1 MGYIAIIKM
10 AKKEGG
16 EQMKEGKIIAI
27 SNQKGGTAKT
37 TSTFSLGVALAKK
50 GQKVLLVDA
59 DPQGDLTTYMG
70 WHNVDEIPITL
81 ATLMQD
87 SITDKDVNPKEA
99 ILHHS
104 EGVDLIPSNL
114 ELSSLEV
121 SLVNA
126 MSREY
131 TMKNVLNGLKKDYD
145 YVLIDCMPSL
155 GMITI
160 NALACAD
167 KVIIPVQ
174 PQYLV
179 AKGMTQLLST
189 IIKIRQQIN
198 PNLKIDGIVLTIDD
212 KRTNLTKDI
221 YNQLQ
226 ENYGSAV
233 RIYDTQ
239 IQRAIK
245 VAESTAHGKSIF
257 TYDKSSKVAEAYS
270 SLAREVLIDGKER
283 NKNANSKDK
292 VR

>member
-1 MGYIAIIKM
+1 M
-10 AKKEGG
+10 AQCE
-16 EQMKEGKIIAI
+16 IIAI
-27 SNQKGGTAKT
+27 SNQKGGVGKT
-37 TSTFSLGVALAKK
+37 TTTFNLGAALASQGK
-50 GQKVLLVDA
+50 KVLLIDA
-59 DPQGDLTTYMG
+59 DPQGNLTTYMG
-70 WHNVDEIPITL
+70 WTEDEIPVTL
-81 ATLMQD
+81 NEVLLNTLSD
-87 SITDKDVNPKEA
+87 KKTDFEKCIK
-99 ILHHS
+99 HHN
-104 EGVDLIPSNL
+104 ENLDLIPSDIQ
-114 ELSSLEV
+114 LSSIEMT
-121 SLVNA
+121 LVGA

-131 TMKNVLNGLKKDYD
+131 TLRHSIQSIKDKYD
-145 YVLIDCMPSL
+145 YILIDTQPSL
-155 GMITI
+155 GMLPI

-174 PQYLV
+174 PQYLA

-198 PNLKIDGIVLTIDD
+198 PNLKIDGIVLTIVD
-212 KRTNLTKDI
+212 KRANLTKDI

-239 IQRAIK
+239 IPRAIK

-270 SLAREVLIDGKER
+270 SLAKEVLIDGKER

-292 VR
+292 AR

>member
-1 MGYIAIIKM
+1 M
-10 AKKEGG
+10 AQCE
-16 EQMKEGKIIAI
+16 IIAI
-27 SNQKGGTAKT
+27 SNQKGGVGKT
-37 TSTFSLGVALAKK
+37 TTTFNLGAALASQGK
-50 GQKVLLVDA
+50 KVLLIDA
-59 DPQGDLTTYMG
+59 DPQGNLTTYMG
-70 WHNVDEIPITL
+70 WTEDEIPVNLNEVLLNTL
-81 ATLMQD
+81 SD
-87 SITDKDVNPKEA
+87 KKTDFEKCIK
-99 ILHHS
+99 HHN
-104 EGVDLIPSNL
+104 ENLDLIPSDIQ
-114 ELSSLEV
+114 LSSIEMT
-121 SLVNA
+121 LVGA

-131 TMKNVLNGLKKDYD
+131 TLRHSIQSIKDQYD
-145 YVLIDCMPSL
+145 YILIDTQPSL
-155 GMITI
+155 GMLPI

-174 PQYLV
+174 PQYL
-179 AKGMTQLLST
+179 ATKGMTQLLST

-198 PNLKIDGIVLTIDD
+198 PNLKIDGIVLTIVD
-212 KRTNLTKDI
+212 KRANLTKDI

-239 IQRAIK
+239 IPRAIK

-270 SLAREVLIDGKER
+270 SLAKEVLIDGKER

>member
-1 MGYIAIIKM
+1 M
-10 AKKEGG
+10 AQCE
-16 EQMKEGKIIAI
+16 IIAI
-27 SNQKGGTAKT
+27 SNQKGGVGKT
-37 TSTFSLGVALAKK
+37 TTTFNLGAALASQGK
-50 GQKVLLVDA
+50 KVLLIDA
-59 DPQGDLTTYMG
+59 DPQGNLTTYMG
-70 WHNVDEIPITL
+70 WTEDEIPVTL
-81 ATLMQD
+81 NEVLLNTLSD
-87 SITDKDVNPKEA
+87 KKTDFEKCIK
-99 ILHHS
+99 HHN
-104 EGVDLIPSNL
+104 ENLDLIPSDIQ
-114 ELSSLEV
+114 LSSIEMT
-121 SLVNA
+121 LVGT

-131 TMKNVLNGLKKDYD
+131 TLRHSIQSIKDQYD
-145 YVLIDCMPSL
+145 YILIDTQPSL
-155 GMITI
+155 GMLPI

-174 PQYLV
+174 PQYLA

-198 PNLKIDGIVLTIDD
+198 PNLKIDGIVLTIVD
-212 KRTNLTKDI
+212 KRANLTKDI

-239 IQRAIK
+239 ISRTIK

-270 SLAREVLIDGKER
+270 SLAKEVLIDGKER

>member
-1 MGYIAIIKM
+1 M
-10 AKKEGG
+10 AQCE
-16 EQMKEGKIIAI
+16 IIAI
-27 SNQKGGTAKT
+27 SNQKDGVGKT
-37 TSTFSLGVALAKK
+37 TTTFNLGAALASQGK
-50 GQKVLLVDA
+50 KVLLIDA
-59 DPQGDLTTYMG
+59 DPQGNLTTYMG
-70 WHNVDEIPITL
+70 WKEEEIPVTL
-81 ATLMQD
+81 NEVLLNTLSD
-87 SITDKDVNPKEA
+87 KKTDFEKCIK
-99 ILHHS
+99 HHN
-104 EGVDLIPSNL
+104 ENLDLIPSDIQ
-114 ELSSLEV
+114 LSSIKMT
-121 SLVNA
+121 LVGA

-131 TMKNVLNGLKKDYD
+131 TLRHSIQSIKDQYD
-145 YVLIDCMPSL
+145 YILIDTQPSL
-155 GMITI
+155 GMLPI

-174 PQYLV
+174 PQYLA

-198 PNLKIDGIVLTIDD
+198 PNLKIDGIVLTIVD
-212 KRTNLTKDI
+212 KRANLTKDI

-239 IQRAIK
+239 IPRVIK

-270 SLAREVLIDGKER
+270 SLAKEVLIDGKER

-292 VR
+292 AR

>member
-1 MGYIAIIKM
+1 M
-10 AKKEGG
+10 AQCE
-16 EQMKEGKIIAI
+16 IIAI
-27 SNQKGGTAKT
+27 SNQKGGVGKT
-37 TSTFSLGVALAKK
+37 TTTFNLGAALASQGK
-50 GQKVLLVDA
+50 KVLLIDA
-59 DPQGDLTTYMG
+59 DPQGNLTTYMG
-70 WHNVDEIPITL
+70 WTEDEIPVTL
-81 ATLMQD
+81 NEVLLNTL
-87 SITDKDVNPKEA
+87 SDKKIDFEKC
-99 ILHHS
+99 IKHHN
-104 EGVDLIPSNL
+104 ENLDLIPSDIQ
-114 ELSSLEV
+114 LSSIEMT
-121 SLVNA
+121 LVGA

-131 TMKNVLNGLKKDYD
+131 TLRHSIQSIKDKYD
-145 YVLIDCMPSL
+145 YILIDTQPSL
-155 GMITI
+155 GMLPI

-174 PQYLV
+174 PQYLA

-198 PNLKIDGIVLTIDD
+198 PNLKIDGIVLTIVD
-212 KRTNLTKDI
+212 KRANLTKDI

-239 IQRAIK
+239 IPRAIK

-270 SLAREVLIDGKER
+270 SLAKEVLIDGKER

-292 VR
+292 AR